1 MTLVEVVGALGLLAT
16 LLVALL
22 LARVR
27 YTHQAALAERR
38 LQAVAAAEALLATWH
53 QDPRSLPRA
62 GSGAVPGE
70 RQFSWR
76 TQSVPSPAVNEL
88 GAATVRLEILDDRPE
103 APANPVITSV
113 EFVVDQ
119 EIPGTGAAAA
129 AAAAAAEKAKSAKP
143 QASAKPKKST
153 GDAVKKKTN
162 AKSLHNP

>member
-62 GSGAVPGE
+62 GGGAVAGE
-70 RQFSWR
+70 RQFLWR
-76 TQSVPSPAVNEL
+76 TQSALNGAVNEL
-88 GAATVRLEILDDRPE
+88 GAAVVRLEILDDRPE

-119 EIPGTGAAAA
+119 EMAAGAAAA
-129 AAAAAAEKAKSAKP
+129 AAKPNGVKP
-143 QASAKPKKST
+143 QAAGKIKQTT
-153 GDAVKKKTN
+153 GDAAKKRSN